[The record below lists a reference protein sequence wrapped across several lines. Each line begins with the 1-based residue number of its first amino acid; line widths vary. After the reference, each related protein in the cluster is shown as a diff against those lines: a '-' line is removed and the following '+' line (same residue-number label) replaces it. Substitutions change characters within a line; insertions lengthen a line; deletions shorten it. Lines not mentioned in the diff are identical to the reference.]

1 MEIKSLL
8 DEIEKTKRAILQAD
22 NMLDLNKRDASIT
35 WMVCADNNT
44 SVRAFADQEFLIEA
58 VKSQREVFIARL
70 QKLQEAVAVVEKV
83 IDGLVWLLA
92 SCLVNNGGSMTMFE
106 VQLFAYGQHFH
117 FIFIQAEDMED
128 AEEQVN
134 ILNSIDSDVSF
145 QLTGNTK

>member
-83 IDGLVWLLA
+83 IDGLV
-92 SCLVNNGGSMTMFE
+92 
-106 VQLFAYGQHFH
+106 
-117 FIFIQAEDMED
+117 
-128 AEEQVN
+128 
-134 ILNSIDSDVSF
+134 
-145 QLTGNTK
+145 